1 MLDWLAAALNSN
13 GERIKMRPNAAKA
26 CTDGF
31 AINLAGVREGAQGTG
46 GCVLSMASLSRL
58 PE

>member
-1 MLDWLAAALNSN
+1 MLAWLAAALNSN

-31 AINLAGVREGAQGTG
+31 AINLAGVRRPLG
-46 GCVLSMASLSRL
+46 RR
-58 PE
+58 PHPRH